1 MASVTISVPD
11 TMKAWIDERANLGPY
26 DDASDYLRQLV
37 RRDREREEKIA
48 AMQRH
53 VTEGFESGLGTMSKE
68 ELRQAGREAARKV
81 ASGL

>member
-1 MASVTISVPD
+1 MADMTISVPEA
-11 TMKAWIDERANLGPY
+11 MKAWIDEQASAGPY

-53 VTEGFESGLGTMSKE
+53 VTEGLESGSGTMSKE
-68 ELRQAGREAARKV
+68 ELREAGRDAARK
-81 ASGL
+81 AMGGL